1 MTHTYDRYESHCA
14 KSGCGC
20 EHTNCYK
27 GWVDRQYTTYPCM
40 YCREDL
46 TGRLMRVAQ
55 AKEGGY
61 PQAAI
66 SRIMM
71 KAT

>member
-1 MTHTYDRYESHCA
+1 MAHTNDRYESHCA

-27 GWVDRQYTTYPCM
+27 GWVDQQYTTYPCL
-40 YCREDL
+40 YCRENL
-46 TGRLMRVAQ
+46 TGRLMRAWQ

-71 KAT
+71 KAN